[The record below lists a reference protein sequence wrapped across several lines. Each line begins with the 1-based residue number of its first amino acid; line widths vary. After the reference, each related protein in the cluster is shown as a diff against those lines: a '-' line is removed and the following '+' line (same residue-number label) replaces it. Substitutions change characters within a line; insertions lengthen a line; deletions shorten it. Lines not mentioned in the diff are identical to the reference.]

1 MVDDDDELDD
11 LWSFGAEKKPI
22 TPKKLPALVVDNKK
36 TQYTA
41 FEPKDKPLGFVVRC
55 RAIHY
60 TFFYHH
66 LFTVALDSPND
77 DFFTLITNNA
87 VIQVYGRKLQAVA
100 DAFGMHGCT
109 TISEFSPELFLPPS
123 DDSQPYIEKIDVLL
137 PTPPK
142 KQGKLAKAEEQEI

>member
-1 MVDDDDELDD
+1 MTCGASELKRN
-11 LWSFGAEKKPI
+11 LSPRRNCPPSSSITKKPN
-22 TPKKLPALVVDNKK
+22 TLPLNPKINPSALWCAAARS
-36 TQYTA
+36 TT
-41 FEPKDKPLGFVVRC
+41 
-55 RAIHY
+55 
-60 TFFYHH
+60 FYHH